1 MNDTKLSLFG
11 FMRFVYFSGV
21 RKRFAGIFLFLTSM
35 AVQAQLDTISL
46 LHYNILR
53 FPEGNANKAP
63 LFRPILNY
71 LQPDVVTLN
80 EITAIQALDSLDK
93 YAFDTSRFVHAPW
106 ITDGELV
113 SVMYYR
119 KDRLVLHS
127 QGFLNTDPRRTNY
140 YKLYSRFQDFSA
152 FPDTLFFTVFVA
164 HFKSS
169 QGSDNEAIR
178 AQQASTVRTF
188 MDGLSPGANVL
199 FAGDFNVYRSTEPAW
214 INLKAEGRH
223 ALNDPINR
231 EGSWSNN
238 SSFAD
243 VHTQSPRTASFDLGV
258 TGGLDDR
265 FDFIL
270 ASDAVMDGRFG
281 AQILPETYTAI
292 GNDGEHF
299 NRAIIASP
307 TNTSVPDSVLQALH
321 DFSDHLPVFCKM
333 TLNPQLAYNSTMSS
347 NYWGIN
353 CDFNFDQLQEGK
365 LLDYTGRIIAINPNK
380 EVWSSLKSGM
390 YIFEGNLKNGE
401 NCTQK
406 VFKME

>member
-1 MNDTKLSLFG
+1 ML
-11 FMRFVYFSGV
+11 MRFVYLRGV
-21 RKRFAGIFLFLTSM
+21 RKRFAGIFLLLTSLV
-35 AVQAQLDTISL
+35 VQAQIDTINL

-63 LFRPILNY
+63 LFRPIVNY

-93 YAFDTSRFVHAPW
+93 YAFDTSVFVHAPW
-106 ITDGELV
+106 ITDDELV

-140 YKLYSRFQDFSA
+140 YKLYSRFQDFTEN
-152 FPDTLFFTVFVA
+152 PDTLFFTVFVA

-169 QGSDNEAIR
+169 QGTDNEYIR
-178 AQQASTVRTF
+178 AQQASAVRTF
-188 MDGLSPGANVL
+188 MDALSPGANVL
-199 FAGDFNVYRSTEPAW
+199 FAGDFNVYRSTELAW
-214 INLKAEGRH
+214 TNLKAEGRH

-231 EGSWSNN
+231 EGNWSNN

-243 VHTQSPRTASFDLGV
+243 VHTQSPRTASFDMGV

-270 ASDAVMDGRFG
+270 ASDAVMDGRYG
-281 AQILPETYTAI
+281 AQILPETYVAV

-299 NRAIIASP
+299 NRSIISSP

-333 TLNPQLAYNSTMSS
+333 TLNPELAYNSVQSAYHAGS
-347 NYWGIN
+347 D
-353 CDFNFDQLQEGK
+353 CNFSLANLKPGK
-365 LLDYTGRIIAINPNK
+365 LFDYTGRLIANNPN
-380 EVWSSLKSGM
+380 EALWNTLKPGV
-390 YIFEGNLKNGE
+390 YIFELSLMNGST
-401 NCTQK
+401 CSQK
-406 VFKME
+406 VFKVE